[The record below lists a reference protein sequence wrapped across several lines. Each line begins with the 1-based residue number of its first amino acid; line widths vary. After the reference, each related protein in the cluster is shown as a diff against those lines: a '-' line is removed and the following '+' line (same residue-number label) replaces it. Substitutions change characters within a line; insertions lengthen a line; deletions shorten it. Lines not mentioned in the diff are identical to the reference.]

1 MSTRLRLKF
10 ADDMRAFEFETAL
23 ELIQTCGMTYP
34 GDSPRE
40 FTVVVHP
47 GQLDALKGF
56 LAVWQD
62 DGLIS
67 CADAT

>member
-1 MSTRLRLKF
+1 
-10 ADDMRAFEFETAL
+10 
-23 ELIQTCGMTYP
+23 MTYP

-62 DGLIS
+62 DGLLS